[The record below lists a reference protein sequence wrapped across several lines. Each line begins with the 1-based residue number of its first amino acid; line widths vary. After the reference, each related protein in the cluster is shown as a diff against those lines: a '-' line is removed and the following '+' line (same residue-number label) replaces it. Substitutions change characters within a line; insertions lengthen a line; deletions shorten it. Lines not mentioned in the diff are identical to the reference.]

1 MGSAKVTL
9 GKLKRKMKTAA
20 GDGTA
25 SAKTPG
31 GTPSSTP
38 RKRKTVA
45 KGDEGSPTKRSRKP
59 KGAVAPAPTPTTGPE
74 DDDEALNMIKDEEGT
89 DFLSSPSEN
98 YDTKYVTYQHEI

>member
-38 RKRKTVA
+38 RKRKTAA
-45 KGDEGSPTKRSRKP
+45 KGDDGSPIKRSRKP
-59 KGAVAPAPTPTTGPE
+59 KAAAALAPTPTTGPE
-74 DDDEALNMIKDEEGT
+74 DDDEVLNAIKDEEGT